1 MIVNPTCVMFILA
14 SLAGATVSGF
24 VSPNN
29 VYTASR
35 RTPMMSMDTGRSKI
49 SLKAATMETM
59 SPSET
64 FVSEE
69 QETADDVQQNN
80 KSYLDDG
87 FVFGLEGSG
96 LERPKGKAVS
106 LVVEGDTLETTN
118 QQIAFVSG
126 TFLGHAAF
134 YASALA
140 SMLSINGGNV
150 ALTAAQALGVTV
162 SSMILADLG
171 SGVLHWSVDNY
182 GNGRTPIMG
191 GIIASFQGHHSAP
204 WTITQREF
212 CNNVSKLCIPFGV
225 PTVALIN
232 YIAGPTHPTSESIWS
247 AVHLFVQTLLQ
258 ACDILFPL
266 FSLAS
271 DSYYLVFFSMFAFHS
286 GSILLDVLYDG
297 DSLTRVS

>member
-1 MIVNPTCVMFILA
+1 
-14 SLAGATVSGF
+14 
-24 VSPNN
+24 
-29 VYTASR
+29 
-35 RTPMMSMDTGRSKI
+35 MSMDTGRSKI